1 MGLKLQ
7 ARVVEITEKGL
18 GVELTDISTPYPK
31 IISDILITEHLVL
44 KCGSP
49 QKESSVCRLANKHNQ
64 TDTQGVPGDAVNLS
78 GSKFVLAFTLLFNAF
93 TYNRFSY
100 VSFYLALTCTPYTPP
115 SLSVGFLSQFIPLLL
130 SLFFFNT

>member
-18 GVELTDISTPYPK
+18 GVELTDLSTPYPK

-49 QKESSVCRLANKHNQ
+49 QKESLVCRSANKHDQ
-64 TDTQGVPGDAVNLS
+64 TDTQGIPGDAINPS
-78 GSKFVLAFTLLFNAF
+78 GSKFVLGFALLFNAF
-93 TYNRFSY
+93 AYN
-100 VSFYLALTCTPYTPP
+100 
-115 SLSVGFLSQFIPLLL
+115 GFH
-130 SLFFFNT
+130 